1 MARKKTLE
9 ELANDI
15 KKVWGD
21 KYTIAPNSVY
31 VDTNT
36 PMEFICKEHGLFRQR
51 PHSLLAGYGCQKC
64 GKHGSGRNGRL
75 TKEEFIERAK
85 KIHGDKYDYS
95 KVNYINASTK
105 VCIICPEHGEFW
117 QTAGEHFRGSG
128 CPKCKSEH
136 LSEVFKMSKEEFI
149 ERAKKIH
156 NNKYDYSKVEYVNC
170 DTPVNIICPNHGEFK
185 ATPYNHLRGQRCP
198 VCTNEDK
205 SVRMADT
212 KEEFIEKAKKI
223 HGDKYDYSNVEYKNN
238 RTKVKIIC
246 PKHGEFMQKPTDHL
260 RGHGCP
266 TCGCNISKVENEI
279 YEMVKSYCPDAV
291 HNDKTVIEPLEL
303 DIYVPSLRIGIEYNG
318 LRWHSEEFNK
328 DRHYHVDKLEK
339 CNENGIRLI
348 QIFEDEWLENKEL
361 IKEKILYILGLE
373 RDKPKIFA
381 RKCKIKEVDKETA
394 KIFLKKN
401 HIQGFSPS
409 TVYIGCFYNDELI
422 GVMTFLREKEG
433 YWNLSRFASS
443 NDYICEGVGGKIFKY
458 FVKTYDPVEIKSFAD
473 RRWTL
478 DKDNNLYVKLGFTL
492 VETLKPDYRYVYR
505 EVYGLKRVHKFNFR
519 IHILNRKYGLPL
531 TMTERQMT
539 AALGAYRIWD
549 CGLFKFVWNKNG
561 KN

>member
-1 MARKKTLE
+1 MSKKKTIE
-9 ELANDI
+9 ELKAEI
-15 KKVWGD
+15 KEVWGD
-21 KYTIAPNSVY
+21 RYELSPDAVY
-31 VDTNT
+31 VNTNVKV
-36 PMEFICKEHGLFRQR
+36 PIICKKHGVFYIT
-51 PHSLLAGYGCQKC
+51 PHSLLDGHGCRECRRETVNKDRTL
-64 GKHGSGRNGRL
+64 KN
-75 TKEEFIERAK
+75 KDVVK
-85 KIHGDKYDYS
+85 KIKKTCGDKYDLS
-95 KVNYINASTK
+95 KVK
-105 VCIICPEHGEFW
+105 
-117 QTAGEHFRGSG
+117 
-128 CPKCKSEH
+128 
-136 LSEVFKMSKEEFI
+136 
-149 ERAKKIH
+149 
-156 NNKYDYSKVEYVNC
+156 YVN
-170 DTPVNIICPNHGEFK
+170 
-185 ATPYNHLRGQRCP
+185 A
-198 VCTNEDK
+198 
-205 SVRMADT
+205 
-212 KEEFIEKAKKI
+212 
-223 HGDKYDYSNVEYKNN
+223 
-238 RTKVKIIC
+238 RTKISPIC
-246 PKHGEFMQKPTDHL
+246 KKHGEFAIRYSDL
-260 RGHGCP
+260 INGHGCP
-266 TCGCNISKVENEI
+266 VCSNNISNAENEI
-279 YEMVKSYCPDAV
+279 FEMVKSYCPDAV

-328 DRHYHVDKLEK
+328 DRHYHVDKLER

-478 DKDNNLYVKLGFTL
+478 DKDDNLYVKLGFTL
-492 VETLKPDYRYVYR
+492 LETLKPDYRYVYR

-549 CGLFKFVWNKNG
+549 CGLFKFVWNKND

>member
-1 MARKKTLE
+1 MSKKKTLE

-51 PHSLLAGYGCQKC
+51 PHSLLAGHGCQKC
-64 GKHGSGRNGRL
+64 SKRHHYTTEEFIDKAKKVHGDKYDYSKANYVNTSTPLTIICPKHGEFQQTPNGHLIAGHGCPKCADEKVANVRRM

-85 KIHGDKYDYS
+85 IVHGD
-95 KVNYINASTK
+95 
-105 VCIICPEHGEFW
+105 
-117 QTAGEHFRGSG
+117 
-128 CPKCKSEH
+128 
-136 LSEVFKMSKEEFI
+136 
-149 ERAKKIH
+149 
-156 NNKYDYSKVEYVNC
+156 KYDYSKVEYVNC
-170 DTPVNIICPNHGEFK
+170 DTPVNIICPKHGEFTI
-185 ATPYNHLRGQRCP
+185 TPYNFLNGCNCP
-198 VCTNEDK
+198 KCANEIK
-205 SVRMADT
+205 AKKLALT
-212 KEEFIEKAKKI
+212 KEEFIEKSNKLYN
-223 HGDKYDYSNVEYKNN
+223 GKYDYSKVDYVNN
-238 RTKVKIIC
+238 KTKVCIIC
-246 PKHGEFMQKPTDHL
+246 PKHGEFWQTPSNHL
-260 RGHGCP
+260 EGHECP
-266 TCGCNISKVENEI
+266 KCSNTFSNAENEI

-291 HNDKTVIEPLEL
+291 HNDKTAIEPLEL

-339 CNENGIRLI
+339 CNENDIRLI

-381 RKCKIKEVDKETA
+381 RKCKIKEIDKETA

-409 TVYIGCFYNDELI
+409 TVYVGCFYNDILI
-422 GVMTFLREKEG
+422 GVMSFLKEKEG

-443 NDYICEGVGGKIFKY
+443 NDYICEGVGGKAFKY

-478 DKDNNLYVKLGFTL
+478 DKDNNLYVKLGFKL
-492 VETLKPDYRYVYR
+492 QDTLKPDYRYVFR

-549 CGLFKFVWNKNG
+549 CGLFKFVWNKND
-561 KN
+561 KK